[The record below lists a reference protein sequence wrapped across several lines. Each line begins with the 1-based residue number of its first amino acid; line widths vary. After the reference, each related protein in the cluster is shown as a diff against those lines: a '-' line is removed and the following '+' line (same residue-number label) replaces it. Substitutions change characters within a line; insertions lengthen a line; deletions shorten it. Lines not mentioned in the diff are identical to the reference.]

1 MEILI
6 RNVQIFQIPNLQRKV
21 ILGNWGASLQLM
33 MRVYA
38 ITRNGDLVQVDVLEY
53 QFQVSRD
60 TERSE
65 NPGKGGFVCNSPGK
79 GPSINDV
86 SSKEGG
92 WIVDRSS

>member
-1 MEILI
+1 MMG
-6 RNVQIFQIPNLQRKV
+6 NLT
-21 ILGNWGASLQLM
+21 GN
-33 MRVYA
+33 
-38 ITRNGDLVQVDVLEY
+38 LVQVDVLEY

-86 SSKEGG
+86 SSKGAEEGG